1 MRTLAKRSWREAEN
15 RAQIHL
21 ANVSTLPWRGQV
33 GGNKNKSTTKR
44 FYPIFELFSMPLN
57 GKICK

>member
-15 RAQIHL
+15 KAQIHL
-21 ANVSTLPWRGQV
+21 ANVSTLPGAGRF

-44 FYPIFELFSMPLN
+44 FYPIFELFSMAPEGIF
-57 GKICK
+57 GK